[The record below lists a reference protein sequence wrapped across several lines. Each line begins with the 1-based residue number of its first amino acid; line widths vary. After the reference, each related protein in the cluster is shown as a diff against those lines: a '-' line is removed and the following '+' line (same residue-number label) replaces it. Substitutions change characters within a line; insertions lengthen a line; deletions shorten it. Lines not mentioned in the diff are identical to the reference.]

1 MIAQNPPFVIW
12 EHEVAGSN
20 PVAPT
25 SLANIDGDGRA
36 ALVGRTVDE
45 LA

>member
-1 MIAQNPPFVIW
+1 VIW

-25 SLANIDGDGRA
+25 NHFKGLRGWRFSSSGP
-36 ALVGRTVDE
+36 VGLT
-45 LA
+45 LT

>member
-1 MIAQNPPFVIW
+1 MITQSTPVVIW

-25 SLANIDGDGRA
+25 SDFK
-36 ALVGRTVDE
+36 E
-45 LA
+45 LRRY